1 MSEREL
7 RKLNRQELLEMLLA
21 QSKKVEELEDELTQA
36 QAALEER
43 DIVLS
48 EAGSIAEASLRL
60 NGVFEAA
67 QRASQQ
73 YIDSVRTMSERQK
86 AACAKMEAESQARAK
101 EIVEEAKKNRAD
113 IEAAANATAQGLLQK
128 AREESQRYW
137 EEVSV
142 KLEALYQQYT
152 GLRELMTLD
161 LPTKKQ
167 DEDR

>member
-36 QAALEER
+36 QAKLEER
-43 DIVLS
+43 EIVLD

-73 YIDSVRTMSERQK
+73 YIDSARAMSERQK
-86 AACAKMEAESQARAK
+86 AVCEKMEAESRAKAK

-113 IEAAANATAQGLLQK
+113 IETAAKATAEGMLQK
-128 AREESQRYW
+128 ARTESQRYW
-137 EEVSV
+137 DEVSS
-142 KLEALYQQYT
+142 KLEAFYQQYT
-152 GLRELMTLD
+152 GLRELMTMD
-161 LPTKKQ
+161 IPAKER
-167 DEDR
+167 DEDA